1 MVACQNRLRRVARKS
16 LVRNVFVDQA
26 QGGVDI
32 GHSHRFDSRAMV
44 SPWNPSRNP
53 GWEERGRLLEEAFK
67 ATWTTGC
74 SVAIDGPCQRPI
86 VQGHIIPESR
96 LKAISRNGQVI
107 VAEPR
112 PINIETMDQYA
123 DQLTFRSVSTSVATT
138 DFFSC
143 QTDDSGTFQLI
154 EQSEVDWFADDER
167 LMEKLALCAYKAI
180 LPSYV
185 RQDRNARMWEHL
197 ATMAD
202 PARPE
207 LMAHNAVMLALKE
220 RRQANVTGKVKGLI
234 EEMIRVDDFRHMT
247 HVIIHTGPDPLIAAN
262 TFFTTSPFLREDL
275 FEGEVPQFITAYP
288 SKCGQTVIRSWITP
302 DHPSLTFIEL
312 DAEKSQSR
320 HLEAQ
325 AASALILQE
334 SEVIAISPD
343 AWEDYGE
350 ARQDSIR
357 DHFHR
362 TAPLAM
368 SPVVPIYQFP
378 EPQLINLFNTT
389 PLVT

>member
-1 MVACQNRLRRVARKS
+1 MVHAN
-16 LVRNVFVDQA
+16 
-26 QGGVDI
+26 
-32 GHSHRFDSRAMV
+32 
-44 SPWNPSRNP
+44 
-53 GWEERGRLLEEAFK
+53 GRLSKDTSF
-67 ATWTTGC
+67 
-74 SVAIDGPCQRPI
+74 S
-86 VQGHIIPESR
+86 ESR

-112 PINIETMDQYA
+112 LINIETMGQYA
-123 DQLTFRSVSTSVATT
+123 DQLTFRSVTTSVATT

-143 QTDDSGTFQLI
+143 QTHDSGTFQLS
-154 EQSEVDWFADDER
+154 EQSEVLWVRRRREANGKAGPDS
-167 LMEKLALCAYKAI
+167 AYLAI

-220 RRQANVTGKVKGLI
+220 RRQANVTGKVKGLN

-275 FEGEVPQFITAYP
+275 FEGVVPLCITAYG
-288 SKCGQTVIRSWITP
+288 SKCGQTVIRSWISP
-302 DHPSLTFIEL
+302 AHPSLTFIEL

-350 ARQDSIR
+350 SKQDSIR

-368 SPVVPIYQFP
+368 SPVVPIYQSP
-378 EPQLINLFNTT
+378 SATDLINLFNTT